1 MTPILIVIAAA
12 IVAVGFA
19 LGWRLLARRA
29 ALPCPTACLW
39 LLENR
44 MMERVAGADLL
55 LDRAGVRPGMT
66 VLDAGCGPG
75 RLTIPLSARVGPAG
89 QVLAVDLQPAML
101 ERLQARLDSQAI
113 HNVGTLHAA
122 LGAGMLP
129 AGTFDRAF
137 LVTVLGEIPDR
148 LGTLREILSALK
160 PGGLLSVTEVFPDPH
175 YQSRQTVRRLAEA
188 AGFRVVEM
196 LGSWRA
202 FTANLA
208 RPDQDPGN
216 DVPQHT
222 AH

>member
-1 MTPILIVIAAA
+1 MTPILFVIAAA
-12 IVAVGFA
+12 VVTLGFV

-44 MMERVAGADLL
+44 MMERVAGAELL
-55 LDRAGVRPGMT
+55 LDRAGVQPGMT

-75 RLTIPLSARVGPAG
+75 RLTIPLAARVGPAG
-89 QVLAVDLQPAML
+89 QVLAVDLQTAML
-101 ERLQARLDSQAI
+101 ERLSARLESHVI
-113 HNVGTLHAA
+113 RNVRTQHAA

-148 LGTLREILSALK
+148 LGALCEIRAALK
-160 PGGLLSVTEVFPDPH
+160 PGGVLSLTEVFPDPH
-175 YQSRQTVRRLAEA
+175 YQSRGTVRRLATA
-188 AGFRVVEM
+188 AGLRVVEV

-208 RPDQDPGN
+208 RPE
-216 DVPQHT
+216 
-222 AH
+222 

>member
-1 MTPILIVIAAA
+1 MTAAVILLAAA
-12 IVAVGFA
+12 VTA
-19 LGWRLLARRA
+19 LASVLAWRLLARRA
-29 ALPCPTACLW
+29 SLPCPTACLW

-44 MMERVAGADLL
+44 MMERVAGAELL
-55 LDRAGVRPGMT
+55 LDRAGVHPGMT

-75 RLTIPLSARVGPAG
+75 RLTIPLAARVGPAG

-101 ERLQARLDSQAI
+101 ERLQARLESQALR
-113 HNVGTLHAA
+113 NVRTLRAA

-148 LGTLREILSALK
+148 LGALREIRAALK
-160 PGGLLSVTEVFPDPH
+160 PGGVLSLTEVFPDPH

-188 AGFRVVEM
+188 AGLRVVET

-202 FTANLA
+202 FTVNLA
-208 RPDQDPGN
+208 RPE
-216 DVPQHT
+216 
-222 AH
+222 